1 MKRKDLIIVFAAC
14 FFVSAGQ
21 VQANVIET
29 LKQWEG
35 FSATPYADGKGR
47 SIGYGHQIQ
56 PGENLERV
64 TRDEAEAILCEDV
77 KRFDAAVARL
87 VTVKLT
93 DGQRKALILFV
104 FNIGEGA
111 FKESTMRKMLNAG
124 KYADAAKQFGRWVHC
139 EGKVHAGLVERRKK
153 ERAIFEGSSK

>member
-1 MKRKDLIIVFAAC
+1 MKRKDFLIVFAAC

-35 FSATPYADGKGR
+35 FSATPYADGNGR

-64 TRDEAEAILCEDV
+64 TRDEAEAILRKDV
-77 KRFDAAVARL
+77 ARVESAIDRL

-93 DGQRKALILFV
+93 DGQRKALILFL
-104 FNIGEGA
+104 FNIGEPA
-111 FKESTMRKMLNAG
+111 FAKSTMRKMLNAERYG
-124 KYADAAKQFGRWVHC
+124 DAAKQFSRWVYC
-139 EGKVHAGLVERRKK
+139 KGKVHAGLVERRKK
-153 ERAIFEGSSK
+153 ERAIFEASK